1 MVIVVVETNC
11 VLTPLQDAEFKIWRW
26 TFQLDPKRQLL
37 VGVHIPAPPSSQM
50 AASARQGSDGAVDW
64 HTRRRIGEARE

>member
-1 MVIVVVETNC
+1 MLGSRYE
-11 VLTPLQDAEFKIWRW
+11 RW

-37 VGVHIPAPPSSQM
+37 VGVHVPAPPSSQM

-64 HTRRRIGEARE
+64 HARPGTAELPTGYIGEARE